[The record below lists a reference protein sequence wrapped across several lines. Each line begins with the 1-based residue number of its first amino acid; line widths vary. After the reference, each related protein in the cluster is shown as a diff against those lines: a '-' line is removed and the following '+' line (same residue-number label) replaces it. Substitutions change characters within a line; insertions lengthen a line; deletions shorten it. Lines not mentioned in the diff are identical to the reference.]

1 MIFEIE
7 KEAFLEGLSK
17 TVPITEK
24 RSPLPI
30 LSHIHMEARDSELV
44 LTATDLEVGLQ
55 MRYNCSITETG
66 SITVPAKKI
75 YEIVRELSSGPVG
88 IQITEGSR
96 VKIVSG
102 QSEFQLSGMDASD
115 YPAWPVFDD
124 VETAPIQADMLLY
137 MIDKTIFASSSDD
150 SRFNLNGVLFEQAED
165 TTRLVATD
173 GHRLAM
179 INQKVAVPFTSK
191 VLVPKKGLQELKRL
205 LESVKEEILIG
216 FEKKNLFV
224 KTGQFMMTV
233 RLIDGDY
240 PDYRKVIP
248 AGVVKT
254 IKANR
259 ANLTQSLRKVAVLTS
274 DRNRGINVQ
283 VNPGRMEVTAT
294 HPDLGTAR
302 DVIEVEYQGEDLFV
316 IVNVGYL
323 MESLAVID
331 TETVSIEYHKDG
343 APIVI
348 RPDPAKDYFNLV
360 MPMRK

>member
-1 MIFEIE
+1 MLFEIE
-7 KEAFLEGLSK
+7 RDALVEGLSK

-30 LSHIHMEARDSELV
+30 LSQILMDSNNAELV

-55 MRYNCSITETG
+55 MRYNCDVKEAG
-66 SITVPAKKI
+66 SVTVPAKKI
-75 YEIVRELSSGPVG
+75 YEIVRELPSGPLSVHL
-88 IQITEGSR
+88 IEGSR

-102 QSEFQLSGMDASD
+102 RSEFHLAGMDPSD
-115 YPAWPVFDD
+115 YPAWPAFDD
-124 VETAPIQADMLLY
+124 IETAPIQAATLTH

-179 INQKVAVPFTSK
+179 INQKIAVPFTSK
-191 VLVPKKGLQELKRL
+191 VLVPKKGLQELRRL
-205 LESVKEEILIG
+205 LENLKDEISMG

-224 KTGQFMMTV
+224 KTDQFMMTV

-248 AGVVKT
+248 EAGDRVV
-254 IKANR
+254 KANR
-259 ANLTQSLRKVAVLTS
+259 VNMTQSLRKVAVLTS
-274 DRNRGINVQ
+274 ERNRGINVQ
-283 VNPGRMEVTAT
+283 VNPGSLEVTAT

-302 DVIEVEYQGEDLFV
+302 DIIEVDYQGEGFEV
-316 IVNVGYL
+316 IVNVTYL
-323 MESLAVID
+323 MESLAAVD
-331 TETVSIEYHKDG
+331 TDIVSIEYHKEG

-348 RPDPAKDYFNLV
+348 RPDPAKEYFNLV

>member
-1 MIFEIE
+1 MLFEIE
-7 KEAFLEGLSK
+7 RDAFIEGLSK

-30 LSHIHMEARDSELV
+30 LSHILMEARAPELV

-55 MRYNCSITETG
+55 MRYSSNVKETG

-75 YEIVRELSSGPVG
+75 YEIIRELPSGLVSV
-88 IQITEGSR
+88 QITEGSR

-102 QSEFQLSGMDASD
+102 QSEFHLAGMDASD
-115 YPAWPVFDD
+115 YPAWPAFDD
-124 VETAPIQADMLLY
+124 VKTAPIQADILLY
-137 MIDKTIFASSSDD
+137 MIDKTIFASSNDD

-173 GHRLAM
+173 GHRLATM
-179 INQKVAVPFTSK
+179 DQKIGVPFTSK
-191 VLVPKKGLQELKRL
+191 VLVPKKGLQELRRL
-205 LESVKEEILIG
+205 LENLKGEILVG
-216 FEKKNLFV
+216 FEEKNLLV
-224 KTGQFMMTV
+224 KTDQFTMTV

-248 AGVVKT
+248 GPSDRIV
-254 IKANR
+254 KANR
-259 ANLTQSLRKVAVLTS
+259 ANFAQSLRKVAVLTS
-274 DRNRGINVQ
+274 ERNRGINIQ
-283 VNPGRMEVTAT
+283 VNPGRMEVTAS

-302 DVIEVEYQGEDLFV
+302 DVIEVEYQGEEFLV
-316 IVNVGYL
+316 IVNVAYL

-331 TETVSIEYHKDG
+331 TEAVSIEYHKDG

-348 RPDPAKDYFNLV
+348 HPDPAKDYFNLV

>member
-1 MIFEIE
+1 MLFEIE
-7 KEAFLEGLSK
+7 RDIFVEGLSK

-30 LSHIHMEARDSELV
+30 LSHILIYTSDSELV

-55 MRYNCSITETG
+55 MRYNCSVKEPGT
-66 SITVPAKKI
+66 ITVPAKKF
-75 YEIVRELSSGPVG
+75 YEIVRELPSGPVSV
-88 IQITEGSR
+88 QISDGSR

-102 QSEFQLSGMDASD
+102 QSEFQLAGMDAAD
-115 YPAWPVFDD
+115 YPAWPSFEN
-124 VETAPIQADMLLY
+124 VETAPIKADILLY
-137 MIDKTIFASSSDD
+137 MIDKTVFASSNDE

-179 INQKVAVPFTSK
+179 IDQKIDVPFTSK
-191 VLVPKKGLQELKRL
+191 VLVPKKGLQELRRL
-205 LESVKEEILIG
+205 LESLKDEIIMG

-224 KTGQFMMTV
+224 KTDQFMMTV

-248 AGVVKT
+248 GTSDRIVKA
-254 IKANR
+254 KR
-259 ANLTQSLRKVAVLTS
+259 ADLAQSLRKVAVLTS
-274 DRNRGINVQ
+274 DRNRGINIQ
-283 VNPGRMEVTAT
+283 VNSGRMEVTAT

-302 DVIEVEYQGEDLFV
+302 DVIDVEYQGEEFLV
-316 IVNVGYL
+316 IVNVAYL
-323 MESLAVID
+323 MESMAVID
-331 TETVSIEYHKDG
+331 TEKVSIEYHKEG